1 MNQRNFAGSHLV
13 IRNVTAAL
21 GFLKDRFTVER
32 NPESVLR
39 NESSIKQFYSDL
51 DQLLRFRSIRFII
64 KKPEIDRNRIHMMKI
79 IFSEFVRVQNK
90 YSFFSTFS

>member
-1 MNQRNFAGSHLV
+1 M

-51 DQLLRFRSIRFII
+51 DQLFDLLSKNQKLTAIEFI
-64 KKPEIDRNRIHMMKI
+64 
-79 IFSEFVRVQNK
+79 
-90 YSFFSTFS
+90 